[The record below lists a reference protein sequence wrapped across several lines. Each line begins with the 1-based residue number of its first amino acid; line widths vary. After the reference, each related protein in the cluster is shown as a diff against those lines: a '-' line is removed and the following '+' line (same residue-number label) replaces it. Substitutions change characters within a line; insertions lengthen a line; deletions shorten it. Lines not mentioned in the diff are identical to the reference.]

1 MIALETNGKAD
12 KVEMHGDLWL
22 DHFGKAYRNLIHH
35 VENISDI
42 PNLTKTWETVKRYV
56 KQCKSC
62 YSPHLINTLL
72 RHYSFKNYI
81 TLTLRWIHGNDS
93 KHHDKC
99 VMMEPWEEENNW
111 PYLYSYRILLLED
124 ILRSALRDYIFII
137 SFARL

>member
-1 MIALETNGKAD
+1 MRNSEEVCKA
-12 KVEMHGDLWL
+12 MQIML
-22 DHFGKAYRNLIHH
+22 FA
-35 VENISDI
+35 S
-42 PNLTKTWETVKRYV
+42 PNY
-56 KQCKSC
+56 
-62 YSPHLINTLL
+62 TLL